1 LNGSI
6 VHVTSHLNTI
16 FNLNEMPHTDRVEET
31 NMGVREIKLKE
42 TKTYFDIRYKVKIDN
57 LISDTK

>member
-1 LNGSI
+1 
-6 VHVTSHLNTI
+6 
-16 FNLNEMPHTDRVEET
+16 MPHTDRVEET